1 MDYGKLYA
9 DMEDT
14 LNMLE
19 EEDIGVHFGSSEYA
33 KAKTACRDVADG
45 WKDFQEKTEKNPDYQ
60 MTNYEV
66 QQAQK
71 RLDEVKASMDAYIA
85 KKNAEMQVKPLS
97 KAGEYRLEAMKT
109 ARASLEMQQEALDAL
124 AVERSIE
131 RPVPD
136 IETIDKHRKALGDEL
151 NDARTGVIN
160 GSVEYM
166 DAHISYDRLNAAWDR
181 TMIGK
186 GKDDIPT
193 AGQIQNLRAMI
204 EKTRV
209 DTDAYLEKKA
219 KIQNP
224 DPKAKRRIEAMNRVK
239 DNLEAQTKLLDSW
252 EKKLAEKEPEKDFKT
267 LADDTKYLSD
277 QIAAADKGVMGG
289 SKEYKDVNAL
299 LKQQEEKW
307 REFEKKGPD
316 YKLTDDEV
324 RRLINTSRAKPART
338 CPRPRRS
345 G

>member
-109 ARASLEMQQEALDAL
+109 AG
-124 AVERSIE
+124 
-131 RPVPD
+131 P
-136 IETIDKHRKALGDEL
+136 
-151 NDARTGVIN
+151 
-160 GSVEYM
+160 
-166 DAHISYDRLNAAWDR
+166 AW
-181 TMIGK
+181 K
-186 GKDDIPT
+186 C
-193 AGQIQNLRAMI
+193 
-204 EKTRV
+204 
-209 DTDAYLEKKA
+209 
-219 KIQNP
+219 
-224 DPKAKRRIEAMNRVK
+224 
-239 DNLEAQTKLLDSW
+239 
-252 EKKLAEKEPEKDFKT
+252 
-267 LADDTKYLSD
+267 
-277 QIAAADKGVMGG
+277 
-289 SKEYKDVNAL
+289 
-299 LKQQEEKW
+299 
-307 REFEKKGPD
+307 
-316 YKLTDDEV
+316 
-324 RRLINTSRAKPART
+324 SR
-338 CPRPRRS
+338 RRS
-345 G
+345 MPLRLREVSKDPFRI